1 MGEHRGA
8 GPSQGAGAPPMGHQG
23 RSPCWEGV
31 RMARRGMC
39 AAHSVWHTPS
49 QVTSDSDKG
58 PGPLSGNP
66 PSVAGCPG

>member
-1 MGEHRGA
+1 MGR
-8 GPSQGAGAPPMGHQG
+8 QG